1 MELYIGNNFISDL
14 KEVKHLRDLNKI
26 IILDMSG
33 NPLCNEETYRGFIL
47 FNLQKLKVLDGV
59 SIDVNEQQIAREL
72 FTGRLTEEILESRLS
87 GQLEKDIKV
96 LDLSSCK
103 LKDFDDMFT
112 GSRFPSLRDL
122 NLSGNLFTSLR
133 CITNLPNLK
142 ILNLN
147 NNRIDSLMLQNV
159 NIVGSNKG
167 LNALQVIIAKRLF
180 LTNSIQLK

>member
-1 MELYIGNNFISDL
+1 MLKSLMELYIGNNFISDL
-14 KEVKHLRDLNKI
+14 KEVKHLHDLNKI

-72 FTGRLTEEILESRLS
+72 FTGRLTEEILETRLN

-96 LDLSSCK
+96 LDLSNCK

-112 GSRFPSLRDL
+112 GSRFPNLRDL
-122 NLSGNLFTSLR
+122 NLSGNLFSSLR

-147 NNRIDSLMLQNV
+147 NNRIDSLMLQNTNV
-159 NIVGSNKG
+159 VGVNKG
-167 LNALQVIIAKRLF
+167 LNALQV
-180 LTNSIQLK
+180 TH